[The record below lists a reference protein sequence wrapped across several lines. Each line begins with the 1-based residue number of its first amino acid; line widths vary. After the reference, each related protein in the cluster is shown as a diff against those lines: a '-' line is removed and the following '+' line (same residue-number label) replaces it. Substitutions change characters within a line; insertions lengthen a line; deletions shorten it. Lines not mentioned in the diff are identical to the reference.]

1 MSSRHSIPY
10 TFYPCFSY
18 TTEQQWGGKGYAK
31 PMQREA
37 ENPYVDTECKDIV
50 KGLHRKKTP
59 SLQGARWSTTEPS
72 VMQRPVQLSE
82 TLGKLDAWSQD
93 LSEGK
98 CNSQQAEFCRRIV
111 EQMKAEMQPAEGA
124 TPEPLRWAL
133 HGGPGTGKS
142 HTLKLIREELFEQ
155 IAGWTRGSQYQIV
168 TLQAV
173 MANDLDGDTI
183 HHALGLNWQ
192 SASDDK
198 ISGSKFLDLSAKA
211 VQWRWLIID
220 EISMVSAELLARLDL
235 RCRELV
241 RDLAQSKYA
250 RGSAHARP
258 FGGLNVILSGDLW
271 QLPPP
276 RGTFLGEVPW
286 EMLTSGKSRKVA
298 HTVHGQELVWGS
310 VGEKSVVQ
318 GLTELVQCER
328 TRDVWLQH
336 VQKEIRDGRLAA
348 DSRAFLHGQ
357 DTSVPG
363 SWSGEALECGNAT
376 CRKLMQGKYTPAH
389 IRLHECPRCKEER
402 ASKKR
407 VVDTAGHMVE
417 VEKRDRAKAI
427 FATNAVKYHVNK
439 LRAQDWAQRQGQE
452 VQYAIAKDTISSRAL
467 QEKPDLGRE
476 KLPWLQRHDQDCG
489 GLYGVLPLCVGMPVT
504 ATDHLDRRRGILKG
518 CPGKVV
524 GWSWR
529 KEQEIAQDQ
538 KTHIWNQ
545 PPTCIFVQ
553 FTTKTQWRVQGLDKD
568 NVFPVTLQRQ
578 PWHIDKG
585 RSRPMLR
592 VVRRQFP
599 LAPGFATTAH
609 AAQGQTYA
617 EGAITDMQ
625 LGEGGDPMTAY
636 IAVTRVRDREGLY
649 IYRPFDA
656 SPYQKGCSVGRA
668 LLLQTWRGDCI
679 DWATLRTRYREEAAC
694 SECRERKPKS
704 GYTAGQWKREAAAR
718 VCRECVR
725 NHAANNTPW
734 QCSVCKA
741 WQDEAAFAK
750 QYARPPCTFY
760 RVCHTCEV
768 QKPCCKCGV
777 AKPASAFGASAWK
790 ARHAD
795 RRCCKDCA
803 VKVTGHWRC
812 GVCSEQKAREH
823 FSAWTRQ
830 STRQNGKQRCNPCVQ
845 ATEIRAAA
853 KKAKGRL
860 YKLRVQD
867 KRQQVIRCSRAES
880 PDSVRPLLRRSVCRQ
895 AIRRATA
902 WQTKVAEEKR

>member
-1 MSSRHSIPY
+1 M
-10 TFYPCFSY
+10 
-18 TTEQQWGGKGYAK
+18 
-31 PMQREA
+31 
-37 ENPYVDTECKDIV
+37 
-50 KGLHRKKTP
+50 
-59 SLQGARWSTTEPS
+59 
-72 VMQRPVQLSE
+72 
-82 TLGKLDAWSQD
+82 
-93 LSEGK
+93 
-98 CNSQQAEFCRRIV
+98 
-111 EQMKAEMQPAEGA
+111 
-124 TPEPLRWAL
+124 
-133 HGGPGTGKS
+133 
-142 HTLKLIREELFEQ
+142 
-155 IAGWTRGSQYQIV
+155 
-168 TLQAV
+168 
-173 MANDLDGDTI
+173 
-183 HHALGLNWQ
+183 
-192 SASDDK
+192 
-198 ISGSKFLDLSAKA
+198 
-211 VQWRWLIID
+211 
-220 EISMVSAELLARLDL
+220 
-235 RCRELV
+235 
-241 RDLAQSKYA
+241 
-250 RGSAHARP
+250 
-258 FGGLNVILSGDLW
+258 
-271 QLPPP
+271 
-276 RGTFLGEVPW
+276 
-286 EMLTSGKSRKVA
+286 
-298 HTVHGQELVWGS
+298 
-310 VGEKSVVQ
+310 VQ

-336 VQKEIRDGRLAA
+336 LQKQIREGRLAA
-348 DSRAFLHGQ
+348 DSHAFLHGH

-363 SWSGEALECGNAT
+363 SWSGETLECGNAT

-417 VEKRDRAKAI
+417 VERRDRAKAI

-467 QEKPDLGRE
+467 QEKPELGRE
-476 KLPWLQRHDQDCG
+476 KLTWLQRHDQDCG

-529 KEQEIAQDQ
+529 KDQEISQDQ

-625 LGEGGDPMTAY
+625 IGEGGDPMTAY

-679 DWATLRTRYREEAAC
+679 DWATVRRRYREEEAC

-741 WQDEAAFAK
+741 WQDEAAFAE
-750 QYARPPCTFY
+750 QYARPQCTFY

-830 STRQNGKQRCNPCVQ
+830 STRQNGKQRCNPCFQ

-867 KRQQVIRCSRAES
+867 KRQQVIG
-880 PDSVRPLLRRSVCRQ
+880 L
-895 AIRRATA
+895 
-902 WQTKVAEEKR
+902 

>member
-1 MSSRHSIPY
+1 
-10 TFYPCFSY
+10 
-18 TTEQQWGGKGYAK
+18 
-31 PMQREA
+31 
-37 ENPYVDTECKDIV
+37 
-50 KGLHRKKTP
+50 
-59 SLQGARWSTTEPS
+59 
-72 VMQRPVQLSE
+72 
-82 TLGKLDAWSQD
+82 
-93 LSEGK
+93 
-98 CNSQQAEFCRRIV
+98 
-111 EQMKAEMQPAEGA
+111 
-124 TPEPLRWAL
+124 
-133 HGGPGTGKS
+133 
-142 HTLKLIREELFEQ
+142 
-155 IAGWTRGSQYQIV
+155 
-168 TLQAV
+168 
-173 MANDLDGDTI
+173 
-183 HHALGLNWQ
+183 
-192 SASDDK
+192 
-198 ISGSKFLDLSAKA
+198 
-211 VQWRWLIID
+211 
-220 EISMVSAELLARLDL
+220 
-235 RCRELV
+235 
-241 RDLAQSKYA
+241 
-250 RGSAHARP
+250 
-258 FGGLNVILSGDLW
+258 
-271 QLPPP
+271 
-276 RGTFLGEVPW
+276 
-286 EMLTSGKSRKVA
+286 
-298 HTVHGQELVWGS
+298 
-310 VGEKSVVQ
+310 
-318 GLTELVQCER
+318 
-328 TRDVWLQH
+328 
-336 VQKEIRDGRLAA
+336 
-348 DSRAFLHGQ
+348 
-357 DTSVPG
+357 
-363 SWSGEALECGNAT
+363 
-376 CRKLMQGKYTPAH
+376 
-389 IRLHECPRCKEER
+389 
-402 ASKKR
+402 
-407 VVDTAGHMVE
+407 
-417 VEKRDRAKAI
+417 
-427 FATNAVKYHVNK
+427 
-439 LRAQDWAQRQGQE
+439 
-452 VQYAIAKDTISSRAL
+452 
-467 QEKPDLGRE
+467 
-476 KLPWLQRHDQDCG
+476 
-489 GLYGVLPLCVGMPVT
+489 
-504 ATDHLDRRRGILKG
+504 
-518 CPGKVV
+518 
-524 GWSWR
+524 
-529 KEQEIAQDQ
+529 
-538 KTHIWNQ
+538 
-545 PPTCIFVQ
+545 
-553 FTTKTQWRVQGLDKD
+553 
-568 NVFPVTLQRQ
+568 
-578 PWHIDKG
+578 
-585 RSRPMLR
+585 MLR

-625 LGEGGDPMTAY
+625 IGEGGDPMTAY

-679 DWATLRTRYREEAAC
+679 DWATVRRRYREEEAC

-741 WQDEAAFAK
+741 WQDEAAFAE
-750 QYARPPCTFY
+750 QYARPQCTFY

-867 KRQQVIRCSRAES
+867 KRQQVIRRSRAES